1 MRIHFMTLLQLD
13 RFMFCA
19 SVATPVRLI
28 FLVSFSY

>member
-13 RFMFCA
+13 RFMFRA